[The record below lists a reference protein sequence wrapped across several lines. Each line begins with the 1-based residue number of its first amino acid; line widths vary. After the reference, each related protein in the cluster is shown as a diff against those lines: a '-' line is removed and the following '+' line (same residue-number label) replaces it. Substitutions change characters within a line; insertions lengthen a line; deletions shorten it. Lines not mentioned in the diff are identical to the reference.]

1 MNRRSIPS
9 FVLSL
14 IAGIFTAYI
23 GFYVAWISMLIGAFG
38 GIEYILFLIA
48 GWACIIG
55 SVVGIVGGSFC
66 FKRARVGAI
75 ILTVVT
81 ATAGVALVWVFIKIM
96 SVSPGAV
103 TAEDGTVV
111 NPGLVMGILTLAPA
125 IMYIVA
131 TICAYLAKPI
141 NKQEPQQF
149 AYQTV
154 QTPEQAS
161 EKVVQNVETPTSNDI
176 KIE

>member
-23 GFYVAWISMLIGAFG
+23 GFYVAWISILIGAFG
-38 GIEYILFLIA
+38 GMQYILFLIA
-48 GWACIIG
+48 GWTCIIG

-66 FKRARVGAI
+66 FKRARIGAI
-75 ILTVVT
+75 ILTIVT
-81 ATAGVALVWVFIKIM
+81 ATAGVALIWVFIKIM
-96 SVSPGAV
+96 IASGAV
-103 TAEDGTVV
+103 TAEDGSVV
-111 NPGLVMGILTLAPA
+111 NPGFVMGFLTLSPVV
-125 IMYIVA
+125 MYVVA

-154 QTPEQAS
+154 QNPEQTT
-161 EKVVQNVETPTSNDI
+161 EQVVQNVETPVSNDI

>member
-23 GFYVAWISMLIGAFG
+23 GFYVAWISILIGAFG
-38 GIEYILFLIA
+38 GMQYILFLIA
-48 GWACIIG
+48 GWTCIIG

-81 ATAGVALVWVFIKIM
+81 ATAGVALIWVFIKIM
-96 SVSPGAV
+96 MASGAV
-103 TAEDGTVV
+103 TAEDGSAV
-111 NPGLVMGILTLAPA
+111 NPGFVMGFLTLSPVV
-125 IMYIVA
+125 MYVIA
-131 TICAYLAKPI
+131 TIFAYLAKPTETYVA
-141 NKQEPQQF
+141 KPQQF
-149 AYQTV
+149 APQAPQTAQQTSV
-154 QTPEQAS
+154 QSVDNQT
-161 EKVVQNVETPTSNDI
+161 TNDI
-176 KIE
+176 KKE